1 MYISPIKSFTSIKNY
16 RNFRFNNR
24 YTKPYRSVSFLGQN
38 DTIQHNYPNNIQNGI
53 EIGKKVLE
61 LMKSNSLNVETL
73 SKTLNEN
80 SPIPIEIIN
89 YLPKETIG
97 DNEIIANTIVEI
109 DDFNK
114 PVMAHIF
121 ISDPPKTPEKESYY
135 AATVAHEYT
144 HALQGAKNEDC
155 QGILN
160 YTNDPD
166 EIMLIAITAQTT
178 LNDMI
183 ESCFQKFPE
192 DKEER
197 KNIRNLILNNK
208 FDIEKYMGK
217 IDFDE
222 ILSYN
227 SFWRAGEL
235 NKPTDEIM
243 NVVKNWI
250 IRETKKEIEAYIVT
264 LDILERSNYDPKTKV
279 NWLLNKE
286 IYSFINKSLKAL

>member
-1 MYISPIKSFTSIKNY
+1 
-16 RNFRFNNR
+16 
-24 YTKPYRSVSFLGQN
+24 
-38 DTIQHNYPNNIQNGI
+38 
-53 EIGKKVLE
+53 
-61 LMKSNSLNVETL
+61 
-73 SKTLNEN
+73 
-80 SPIPIEIIN
+80 
-89 YLPKETIG
+89 
-97 DNEIIANTIVEI
+97 
-109 DDFNK
+109 
-114 PVMAHIF
+114 
-121 ISDPPKTPEKESYY
+121 
-135 AATVAHEYT
+135 
-144 HALQGAKNEDC
+144 
-155 QGILN
+155 
-160 YTNDPD
+160 
-166 EIMLIAITAQTT
+166 
-178 LNDMI
+178 MI

-243 NVVKNWI
+243 NVVKNRI